1 MIIERSLVMQIG
13 LPIGLTRRVSP
24 LWQNVYVRSL
34 KLLFRI
40 LLR

>member
-13 LPIGLTRRVSP
+13 LPIGLTRRGRP